1 MKRREFIAGIGAVV
15 SLPLAARAQQ
25 LQMPVI
31 GFLNGASPLTW
42 APFVAAFRNGLK
54 EAGYVEGQ
62 NVTVEYSWA
71 DGKAEPL
78 PKIAAELVARQPA
91 VIVAGGG
98 DQAVIAAK
106 TATTTIPIVFISGS
120 DPVKIGFVA
129 SLNRPGGNL
138 TGITQFT
145 AALEPKRLELLR
157 ETVPSAALIAM
168 LVNPDYPASRSQ
180 VSEVQSAA
188 SALGQKT
195 VIQNASSESGIDAAI
210 VDIVQ
215 KRADALLVGSDPFFT
230 AQRERLVTLAARHR
244 VPTIYQWRE
253 FAVIGGLMSYGTD
266 LTDSYRLLG
275 SYAARVLKG
284 TKPADLPVQQS
295 TKVGLVVN
303 LKTAKALDLTFPTS
317 VLGRADEVI
326 E

>member
-1 MKRREFIAGIGAVV
+1 MRRRDFIAGIGAIV
-15 SLPLAARAQQ
+15 SLPHAARAQQ

-71 DGKAEPL
+71 DGKVEPL

-188 SALGQKT
+188 SALGQKI
-195 VIQNASSESGIDAAI
+195 VIQNANNESGIDAAI

>member
-1 MKRREFIAGIGAVV
+1 MKRRDFIAGIGAVV
-15 SLPLAARAQQ
+15 SWPLVARAQQ
-25 LQMPVI
+25 LPMPVI

-42 APFVAAFRNGLK
+42 APFVVAFRNGLK
-54 EAGYVEGQ
+54 EAGYIEGQ
-62 NVTVEYSWA
+62 NVTVEYAWA
-71 DGKAEPL
+71 NGKAGPL
-78 PKIAAELVARQPA
+78 PKIATELVARQPA

-157 ETVPSAALIAM
+157 ETVPNAALIAM
-168 LVNPDYPASRSQ
+168 LVNPDYPASQSQ

-188 SALGQKT
+188 SALGQKI
-195 VIQNASSESGIDAAI
+195 VIQSANSESGIDAAI
-210 VDIVQ
+210 ADIVQ

-230 AQRERLVTLAARHR
+230 AQRERLVGLAARHR
-244 VPTIYQWRE
+244 LPTIYQWRE
-253 FAVIGGLMSYGTD
+253 FAAIGGLMSYGTD

-284 TKPADLPVQQS
+284 IKPADLPVQQS

-303 LKTAKALDLTFPTS
+303 LKTAKALDLTFPNS
-317 VLGRADEVI
+317 LLGRADEVI

>member
-1 MKRREFIAGIGAVV
+1 MRRRDFTAGMGALV
-15 SLPLAARAQQ
+15 SWPLVARAQQ
-25 LQMPVI
+25 LPMPVI

-42 APFVAAFRNGLK
+42 APFVGAFRNGLK

-62 NVTVEYSWA
+62 NVAVEYVWA
-71 DGKAEPL
+71 DGKTGPL
-78 PKIAAELVARQPA
+78 PKIAADLVTRQPA

-157 ETVPSAALIAM
+157 ETVPNAALIAM
-168 LVNPDYPASRSQ
+168 LVNPDYPASQSQ

-188 SALGQKT
+188 IALGQKIA
-195 VIQNASSESGIDAAI
+195 IQSANSESGIDVAI
-210 VDIVQ
+210 ADLVQ
-215 KRADALLVGSDPFFT
+215 KRVDALLVGSDPFFT
-230 AQRERLVTLAARHR
+230 AQRERLVRLAARHR
-244 VPTIYQWRE
+244 LPTIYQWRE

-284 TKPADLPVQQS
+284 TNPADLPVQQS

-317 VLGRADEVI
+317 LLGRADEVI

>member
-1 MKRREFIAGIGAVV
+1 
-15 SLPLAARAQQ
+15 
-25 LQMPVI
+25 
-31 GFLNGASPLTW
+31 
-42 APFVAAFRNGLK
+42 
-54 EAGYVEGQ
+54 
-62 NVTVEYSWA
+62 
-71 DGKAEPL
+71 
-78 PKIAAELVARQPA
+78 
-91 VIVAGGG
+91 
-98 DQAVIAAK
+98 
-106 TATTTIPIVFISGS
+106 
-120 DPVKIGFVA
+120 
-129 SLNRPGGNL
+129 
-138 TGITQFT
+138 
-145 AALEPKRLELLR
+145 
-157 ETVPSAALIAM
+157 
-168 LVNPDYPASRSQ
+168 
-180 VSEVQSAA
+180 
-188 SALGQKT
+188 LGQKI
-195 VIQNASSESGIDAAI
+195 VIQNANSESGIDAAI